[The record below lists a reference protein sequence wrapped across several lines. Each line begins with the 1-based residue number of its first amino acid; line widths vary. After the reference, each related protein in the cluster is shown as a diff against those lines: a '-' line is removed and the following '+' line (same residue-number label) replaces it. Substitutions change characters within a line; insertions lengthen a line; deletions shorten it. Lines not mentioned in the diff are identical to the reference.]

1 MPLLTLGENDE
12 LKLKLP
18 SRGDIDWAEDFKLYF
33 AIPIKTKYFV
43 AGIGLLALID
53 GMANNPGDNIAH
65 FAHLG
70 GMIFGLLI
78 LRLWKK
84 QNNLY

>member
-1 MPLLTLGENDE
+1 MEHQERYMVCYLLM
-12 LKLKLP
+12 
-18 SRGDIDWAEDFKLYF
+18 DF
-33 AIPIKTKYFV
+33 YFV